1 MGGRTREKGRKRKKN
16 YPQQEMMQF
25 LALLQVVCVGLG
37 DDVTFTISGHSSG
50 GSMASQHFVA
60 FSDRVLG
67 LGESINTAVLN
78 SLK

>member
-1 MGGRTREKGRKRKKN
+1 MI
-16 YPQQEMMQF
+16 QF

-67 LGESINTAVLN
+67 LGESITTAVLILIASSIYLPN
-78 SLK
+78 IKIPLL

>member
-1 MGGRTREKGRKRKKN
+1 MRKRGGKGKRIILSKK
-16 YPQQEMMQF
+16 MMQF

-67 LGESINTAVLN
+67 LGESITTAVLN

>member
-1 MGGRTREKGRKRKKN
+1 MREKGRKRKKN
-16 YPQQEMMQF
+16 YPQKEMIQF

-67 LGESINTAVLN
+67 LGESITTAVLN